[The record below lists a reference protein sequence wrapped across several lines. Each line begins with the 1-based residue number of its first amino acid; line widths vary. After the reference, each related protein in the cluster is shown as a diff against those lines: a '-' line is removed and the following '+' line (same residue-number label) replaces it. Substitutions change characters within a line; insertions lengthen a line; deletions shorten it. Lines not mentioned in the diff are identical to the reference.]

1 MSRASD
7 GRNGRRGVDDIEDRV
22 DSMIDSLRDERR
34 PADPESVEEAELL
47 EATRLAKSVKKQAE
61 PSPGFGEKLVASTV
75 EEARQAGKR
84 EAASRSMPSRQSEGG
99 SGRGRTGQNGAK
111 RSGWKPYARL
121 IAGLAAALVLFVTM
135 SVGPKLW
142 NNDVAY
148 AMSKA
153 VGKIGS
159 YHGVL
164 EKSYTTL
171 SGDGQVIRKVEVWS
185 SGNMYATKLED
196 GTLTVNN
203 GQKKWQVRPDDKVV
217 AVLPIAPDPD
227 RSGLDLR
234 DQAKRAMEYP
244 HEVVG
249 EDVVAGRNAVCLEIT
264 PPGGLPYHLWVDAET
279 DLPLQLRTAVHN
291 GIQTTYTY
299 SEFEANVDI
308 DGTVFEYEVP
318 GDFAVV
324 DNDPGQEVATPT
336 EALGIAGFVPVLP
349 EGFSGSMPIVV
360 HSGAAR
366 LIIPGD
372 DGLTI
377 VTEKPS
383 TEGFE
388 PVSYAAL
395 GTAAGGPLEVLQD
408 HLRWQ
413 QDGLEIV
420 VEGPDRVAIAKL
432 LAPDLVMPE
441 DAPDP
446 GFAPEIQVPVDMEI
460 ATNDQQQVDGGHSP
474 WQQDPVS
481 VALTFVNTKVAPD
494 GSGGEPQVDYGLFS
508 VEFNDGVRSIV
519 SRAEGPVSRVYLQR
533 LVRQDESGIWSVV
546 GYDPR

>member
-1 MSRASD
+1 MSRMSD
-7 GRNGRRGVDDIEDRV
+7 GRRGVGDIEERV
-22 DSMIDSLRDERR
+22 DSMIESLRDERR

-47 EATRLAKSVKKQAE
+47 EATRLVKSVRKQPE
-61 PSPGFGEKLVASTV
+61 PSPGFGEKLVTSTV
-75 EEARQAGKR
+75 AEARKAGTR
-84 EAASRSMPSRQSEGG
+84 EAASRQSEGEY
-99 SGRGRTGQNGAK
+99 GRGRTGQNGSK

-121 IAGLAAALVLFVTM
+121 IAGLAAALVLFVTL
-135 SVGPKLW
+135 SIGPKLW
-142 NNDVAY
+142 NSDVAY

-153 VGKIGS
+153 VGKISS
-159 YHGVL
+159 YYGVL

-185 SGNMYATKLED
+185 SGDMYATKLED

-203 GQKKWQVRPDDKVV
+203 GQKKWQVRPDDRVV
-217 AVLPIAPDPD
+217 AVLPVAPDPD

-234 DQAKRAMEYP
+234 DQAKRALEYP
-244 HEVVG
+244 HVVVG

-299 SEFEANVDI
+299 SEFEANADI
-308 DGTVFEYEVP
+308 DDALFEYDVP
-318 GDFAVV
+318 EGFAVV

-377 VTEKPS
+377 VTEKPA
-383 TEGFE
+383 TEGFK

-395 GTAAGGPLEVLQD
+395 GTAAGGPLEVLHDQ
-408 HLRWQ
+408 LRWQ
-413 QDGLEIV
+413 QDGLEIT

-441 DAPDP
+441 DAPAP
-446 GFAPEIQVPVDMEI
+446 GFAPEVQVAVDMEV
-460 ATNDQQQVDGGHSP
+460 AANDQKQVDGGHSP
-474 WQQDPVS
+474 WQLHPVMVS
-481 VALTFVNTKVAPD
+481 VSFVNQKISEGTLA
-494 GSGGEPQVDYGLFS
+494 GESNLGEDAFT
-508 VEFNDGVRSIV
+508 VESNDGVRSV
-519 SRAEGPVSRVYLQR
+519 VKVAEGPVTKVYLQK
-533 LVRQDESGIWSVV
+533 LVRQDDSGIWSVV
-546 GYDPR
+546 GYDLR